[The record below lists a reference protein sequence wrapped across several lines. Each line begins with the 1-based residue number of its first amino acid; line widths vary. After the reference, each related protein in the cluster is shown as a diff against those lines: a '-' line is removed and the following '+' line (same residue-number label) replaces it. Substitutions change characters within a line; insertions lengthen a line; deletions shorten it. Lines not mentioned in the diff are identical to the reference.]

1 MRVLLLG
8 DARVL
13 SSLITSK
20 GHKIT
25 LDPGDSPDVA
35 VSDIVTCEF
44 APTGVPLIVLGTGT
58 IADWTARQKRP
69 DAKFAKST
77 EEALKVIEENA
88 PKQERQAESNKKPF
102 LVTYANKGGVGKTT
116 TAVSIAVVLAS
127 SGLKTVMCDFNI
139 AAPDIATFFNL
150 KPSCGIEKAAEDI
163 DSVLLKAADNLW
175 VLPGPSKVIAK
186 QFTGDELL
194 GIVKKLQRKF
204 DVVVGDT
211 PPEPWTKEYIHKVF
225 SHANL
230 VYAVVDQSS
239 FSIQETGVF
248 APTLLAMGVKPS
260 NIRIVVN
267 KYNPKLVGLK
277 EIEKAFCAGF
287 KKGTTPLPKVAAVIP
302 ENWEQHVKAGYKG
315 NILHEEEWTKLV
327 KEVVEMAGVKCETK
341 LVANSWKR
349 GLLAWLTT

>member
-13 SSLITSK
+13 LSHITGK

-35 VSDIVTCEF
+35 VSDIMTCEF
-44 APTGVPLIVLGTGT
+44 APEEVPLIVLGTGT
-58 IADWTARQKRP
+58 VADWTARQKRP
-69 DAKFAKST
+69 DAKFAKSA

-88 PKQERQAESNKKPF
+88 PEQEYQPESEKPF
-102 LVTYANKGGVGKTT
+102 LISYANKGGVGKTT

-127 SGLKTVMCDFNI
+127 SGLKVVICDFNI

-194 GIVKKLQRKF
+194 EIVKILQKRF
-204 DVVVGDT
+204 DVVVADT
-211 PPEPWTKEYIHKVF
+211 PPEPWTKEYMHKVF
-225 SHANL
+225 SHADL

-302 ENWEQHVKAGYKG
+302 ENWEQHIKAGYQG
-315 NILHEEEWTKLV
+315 TILHEDEWLKLV
-327 KEVVEMAGVKCETK
+327 KEVVEMTGVEYETSS
-341 LVANSWKR
+341 VVNSWKR

>member
-35 VSDIVTCEF
+35 VSDIITCEF

-88 PKQERQAESNKKPF
+88 PEQEYQPESEKPF
-102 LVTYANKGGVGKTT
+102 LISYANKGGVGKTT

-127 SGLKTVMCDFNI
+127 SGLKTVICDFNI

-186 QFTGDELL
+186 QITGDELL
-194 GIVKKLQRKF
+194 GNSQKTTKK
-204 DVVVGDT
+204 V
-211 PPEPWTKEYIHKVF
+211 
-225 SHANL
+225 
-230 VYAVVDQSS
+230 
-239 FSIQETGVF
+239 
-248 APTLLAMGVKPS
+248 
-260 NIRIVVN
+260 
-267 KYNPKLVGLK
+267 
-277 EIEKAFCAGF
+277 
-287 KKGTTPLPKVAAVIP
+287 
-302 ENWEQHVKAGYKG
+302 
-315 NILHEEEWTKLV
+315 
-327 KEVVEMAGVKCETK
+327 
-341 LVANSWKR
+341 
-349 GLLAWLTT
+349 